1 MNENNYIQTTT
12 KSSTIQDSIIENMYI
27 KAYESI
33 TDAEN
38 ASKEKYITK
47 AALIKS
53 SNDMS
58 TQEKLT
64 SLDKNYCLLY
74 TSDAADD

>member
-38 ASKEKYITK
+38 TSKENT
-47 AALIKS
+47 
-53 SNDMS
+53 
-58 TQEKLT
+58 
-64 SLDKNYCLLY
+64 
-74 TSDAADD
+74 

>member
-38 ASKEKYITK
+38 TSRKIHNE
-47 AALIKS
+47 S
-53 SNDMS
+53 STN
-58 TQEKLT
+58 
-64 SLDKNYCLLY
+64 
-74 TSDAADD
+74 